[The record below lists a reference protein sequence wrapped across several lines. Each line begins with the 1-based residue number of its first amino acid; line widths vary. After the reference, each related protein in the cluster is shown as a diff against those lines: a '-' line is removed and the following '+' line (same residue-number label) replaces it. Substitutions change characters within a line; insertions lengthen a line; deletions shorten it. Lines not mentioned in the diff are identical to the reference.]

1 MVNAGQM
8 DIDKRLEGLTMN
20 VELLTRDIHDLQGI
34 VRELASYIK
43 DIAVGTARLSN
54 NVRIHDERLDGH
66 DERIER
72 LEGQ

>member
-1 MVNAGQM
+1 M

-43 DIAVGTARLSN
+43 DVAVGTARLANS
-54 NVRIHDERLDGH
+54 VRIHDERLDGH

>member
-1 MVNAGQM
+1 M

-43 DIAVGTARLSN
+43 DIAVGRPAYQIACAVTTNA
-54 NVRIHDERLDGH
+54 
-66 DERIER
+66 
-72 LEGQ
+72 